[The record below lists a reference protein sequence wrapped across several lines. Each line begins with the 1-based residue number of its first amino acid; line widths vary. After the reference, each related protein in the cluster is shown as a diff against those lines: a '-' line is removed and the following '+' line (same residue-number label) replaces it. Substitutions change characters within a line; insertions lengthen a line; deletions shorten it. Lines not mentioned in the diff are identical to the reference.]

1 MEVSPDNEEGLSR
14 AVEFGGGLW
23 LDTTHMLPGEVSKQP
38 ACVDIKQRQV
48 VVGNQVWLHF
58 LPYLAQVVRH
68 LYNLIQRGSL
78 WDRNGKS

>member
-1 MEVSPDNEEGLSR
+1 MEVSPDKAEGLSR

-23 LDTTHMLPGEVSKQP
+23 LDMTRMLPGEVSKQP
-38 ACVDIKQRQV
+38 ACVDTKQRQV